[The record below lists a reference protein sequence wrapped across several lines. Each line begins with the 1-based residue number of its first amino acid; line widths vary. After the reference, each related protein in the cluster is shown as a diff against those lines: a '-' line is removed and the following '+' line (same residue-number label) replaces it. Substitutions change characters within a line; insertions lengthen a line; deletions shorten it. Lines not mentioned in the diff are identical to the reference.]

1 MRSTSEALEG
11 NRVKLTVEVDEE
23 ELRGAVDETI
33 RRLQKEVA
41 VPGFRPG
48 KVPRRLLEVRLGAQ
62 AIRSE
67 VIRHALPDYYAQAV
81 EEADL
86 DTIAAPE
93 IDITAGEDAGALAFA
108 AVVEVR
114 PKVSVLS
121 SRSRLSS
128 RLISRL
134 LLASTGSESNS
145 PSSVKSNDRL
155 EMAIWS
161 RSMCKAFATA
171 RLPTG

>member
-23 ELRGAVDETI
+23 ELRKAVDDTF
-33 RRLQKEVA
+33 RRLQKEVS

-48 KVPRRLLEVRLGAQ
+48 KVPRRLLEVRLGPQ
-62 AIRSE
+62 AIRAE
-67 VIRHALPDYYAQAV
+67 VIRHALPDYYAQAI

-93 IDITAGEDAGALAFA
+93 IDITSGEEDGPLAFD

-114 PKVSVLS
+114 PEGLDRRLR
-121 SRSRLSS
+121 RSCRHCPTTGAH
-128 RLISRL
+128 REPR
-134 LLASTGSESNS
+134 STLGSTASESSS
-145 PSSVKSNDRL
+145 PSSAK
-155 EMAIWS
+155 WS
-161 RSMCKAFATA
+161 GPPETVTWS
-171 RLPTG
+171 P